1 MDPTGN
7 RGSPANPS
15 SGGAASTARSADAR
29 EVAKFDALA
38 EQWWN
43 PRGPMAPL
51 HAMNP
56 ARMGWIAG
64 LLGDLDGQRVLDVGC
79 GAGLASEWLA
89 RRGARVVGLD
99 AAGAALDAARAHAA
113 AEGVTV
119 DYRTG
124 TPETLNEAG
133 FDAVL
138 ALEVIE
144 HVPPEERAGFLAALT
159 RAVKPGGWV
168 VLSTLNRTPR
178 AYAVA
183 KLGAEYLLRW
193 LPVGTHDWKLFL
205 RPAELGALMR
215 GAGVAVTEVAGLTP
229 SLRQGFRISQDVGV
243 NYIMAGRRV

>member
-1 MDPTGN
+1 MDGRDN
-7 RGSPANPS
+7 RPPGTPS
-15 SGGAASTARSADAR
+15 GRGRSADAA

-38 EQWWN
+38 ERWWD

-64 LLGDLDGQRVLDVGC
+64 LLGRLNGLRILDVGC

-89 RRGARVVGLD
+89 RRGAVVTGLD

-113 AEGVTV
+113 EAGVAV
-119 DYRTG
+119 DYREG
-124 TPETLNEAG
+124 TPETLGETG
-133 FDAVL
+133 FDAVI

-144 HVPPEERAGFLAALT
+144 HVPPAERPAFLAGLA

-168 VLSTLNRTPR
+168 ILSTLNRTPR
-178 AYAVA
+178 AWLTA

-193 LPVGTHDWKLFL
+193 LPVGTHDHRLFL
-205 RPAELGALMR
+205 RPGELGALMR
-215 GAGVAVTEVAGLTP
+215 GAGLVVSEVAGLSP
-229 SLRQGFRISQDVGV
+229 SLRQGFRVTRDVGV
-243 NYIMAGRRV
+243 NYLIAGRR

>member
-7 RGSPANPS
+7 RGSPANP
-15 SGGAASTARSADAR
+15 ASAPLSSADAR
-29 EVAKFDALA
+29 EVEKFDALA
-38 EQWWN
+38 DQWWD

-99 AAGAALDAARAHAA
+99 AAGAALEAARAHAA
-113 AEGVTV
+113 AAGVAV
-119 DYRTG
+119 DYREG
-124 TPETLNEAG
+124 TPETLDETG

-144 HVPPEERAGFLAALT
+144 HVPPAGRAGFMAALA
-159 RAVKPGGWV
+159 RAAKPGGLV

-215 GAGVAVTEVAGLTP
+215 GAGLAVTDVAGLKP
-229 SLRQGFRISQDVGV
+229 SLRQGFRVSGDVGV
-243 NYIMAGRRV
+243 NYIIAGRKF

>member
-1 MDPTGN
+1 MTGRDN
-7 RGSPANPS
+7 RGPATGP
-15 SGGAASTARSADAR
+15 SADAA

-38 EQWWN
+38 AEWWD

-64 LLGDLDGQRVLDVGC
+64 RLGPLEGLRVLDVGC

-89 RRGARVVGLD
+89 RRGARVTGLD
-99 AAGAALDAARAHAA
+99 AAGAALEAARAHAA
-113 AEGVTV
+113 AAGVAV
-119 DYRTG
+119 DYREG
-124 TPETLNEAG
+124 TPETLGETG

-144 HVPPEERAGFLAALT
+144 HVPPSERPGFLAALA
-159 RAVKPGGWV
+159 RAARPGGWV
-168 VLSTLNRTPR
+168 ILSTLNRTPR
-178 AYAVA
+178 AWLTA

-193 LPVGTHDWKLFL
+193 LPAGTHDHKLFL

-215 GAGVAVTEVAGLTP
+215 GAGLRVAEVAGLSP
-229 SLRQGFRISQDVGV
+229 SLRHGFRVTRDVGV
-243 NYIMAGRRV
+243 NYLMAGRR